1 MVTKAQKN
9 VETIQ
14 KNKGSQGKMLMRV
27 KAISGWRNGENKE
40 NYNDD
45 KENINLSKKSTP
57 NL

>member
-27 KAISGWRNGENKE
+27 KAISG
-40 NYNDD
+40 
-45 KENINLSKKSTP
+45 
-57 NL
+57 